1 MGNLSFQELIEY
13 MKKNHYDDY
22 MTLRYESLV
31 NSSEI
36 LIKNKEFIQNKLNSF
51 DEVLQYF
58 EDHEEYEKCAVL
70 FNLKN
75 EILNNA

>member
-1 MGNLSFQELIEY
+1 MDSLSFQHLIDY

-31 NSSEI
+31 NSSDI
-36 LIKNKEFIQNKLNSF
+36 LIKNKKFIQDKLKSF

-58 EDHEEYEKCAVL
+58 EDREEYEKCAVL

-75 EILNNA
+75 EILSNA